1 MASTYS
7 DLKFE
12 LIGTGDQSG
21 TWGTTTNDNIGTAI
35 EQAITGFG
43 NPIFTTDANLTI
55 TLTNTVALQTARA
68 LVLNA
73 TSSGSLTATRE
84 LVVPTIE
91 KQYIV
96 QNNTTGSQ
104 SITVKTSAGT
114 GITVPNGK
122 KMHLYVDGVNV
133 VDAVSH
139 FSSLTLA
146 AALPVLSGGTG
157 VTTSTGSGNNVLSTS
172 PTLVTPILG
181 TPTSVTLTNA
191 TGLPLTTGVTG
202 LLPVANGGSG
212 TATPAIVAGT
222 NVTVSGSW
230 PNQTINATG
239 SGDVVGPGSATDN
252 ALARFDLATGKL
264 IQNSVGILSDAGA
277 LTGLTGITSSGS
289 ITFASLTAGRVT
301 YAGTAGLLVDS
312 ASLTFDGTTLTA
324 AGFAGP
330 LNGTVGATTANTGA
344 FTTLSATGVATFS
357 AGTVSLPA
365 ITTTGDTNT
374 GIFFPAADTIA
385 FAEGGAEAMRIDSSG
400 NVGIGTT
407 SPVSKLHVYGT
418 GQIGTIESS
427 GDYSSSGSG
436 FIRYKDSTGNRGYV
450 GFGGTSNLMTISNTL
465 TSGVINFET
474 NGSERMR
481 IDSSGK
487 VGVGTVSA
495 TSLLQTAGSSS
506 VSAFKT
512 PNIAEVNTVSATA
525 ATGTINY
532 DVTTQSVLYY
542 TSNASGNFTVNF
554 RGSSGTTLNTVMSTG
569 ESLSATFLVTNG
581 ATAYYN
587 SAVTVDGVSVT
598 PKWQGGTA
606 PTSGNAS
613 SIDSYTYVII
623 KTGSA
628 AFTVLASQTKF
639 A

>member
-55 TLTNTVALQTARA
+55 SLTNTVALQTARA

-230 PNQTINATG
+230 PNQTINASS
-239 SGDVVGPGSATDN
+239 SGDVAGPASATDN
-252 ALARFDLATGKL
+252 A
-264 IQNSVGILSDAGA
+264 
-277 LTGLTGITSSGS
+277 IT
-289 ITFASLTAGRVT
+289 R
-301 YAGTAGLLVDS
+301 
-312 ASLTFDGTTLTA
+312 FDGTTGKIVQNSLVTVADDGAITA
-324 AGFAGP
+324 PQVGSIIPFYFANQAAFPSASTYHGALAHSHADGAMFFAHGGVWVRILDNGGP
-330 LNGTVGATTANTGA
+330 LGTPASG
-344 FTTLSATGVATFS
+344 TLTNATG
-357 AGTVSLPA
+357 LPL
-365 ITTTGDTNT
+365 TTGVT
-374 GIFFPAADTIA
+374 GTLPIA
-385 FAEGGAEAMRIDSSG
+385 NGGT
-400 NVGIGTT
+400 GTT
-407 SPVSKLHVYGT
+407 STTFTNLTTNVTGTLPIANGGT
-418 GQIGTIESS
+418 GTTSTTFTNLTTNVTGTLPVAN
-427 GDYSSSGSG
+427 GGSG
-436 FIRYKDSTGNRGYV
+436 AVTLTGVLKGN
-450 GFGGTSNLMTISNTL
+450 GTSAFTAATA
-465 TSGVINFET
+465 
-474 NGSERMR
+474 
-481 IDSSGK
+481 
-487 VGVGTVSA
+487 GTDYVAPGTA
-495 TSLLQTAGSSS
+495 TTFTALQTFNGTSSNAS
-506 VSAFKT
+506 HKAT
-512 PNIAEVNTVSATA
+512 NMLEVATVSATA
-525 ATGTINY
+525 ATGTINF
-532 DVTTQSVLYY
+532 DNTTQSVLYY
-542 TSNASGNFTVNF
+542 TSNASGNFTLNF

-628 AFTVLASQTKF
+628 AFTVLAAQTKF